1 MGKINIVPLIKEHY
15 NTLYLIKYI
24 DDKEVCEVD
33 YKIIFILFFLPLVI
47 GVCIVLILG
56 FIKLTLASSLL
67 TCLSILSP
75 LMFGFFPIIYDL
87 TDNEKIN
94 PLSKNYIKEFKS
106 NVLFTMVL
114 SFFTLAMILLFTLIY
129 SHLNICYIYII
140 SKKFSIIIIKSIK
153 FVFSVLIYYLIICLA
168 LHILMIIQRF
178 NFLIN
183 EFVKFHINNKN
194 T

>member
-24 DDKEVCEVD
+24 DDKEVYEAD
-33 YKIIFILFFLPLVI
+33 YKFIFTLFFLPGVI
-47 GVCIVLILG
+47 AAGMVFILG
-56 FIKLTLASSLL
+56 FVKLSLASSLL

-129 SHLNICYIYII
+129 SHLNICYIHII
-140 SKKFSIIIIKSIK
+140 SKDFSTIIIKGIK

-183 EFVKFHINNKN
+183 EFVKFQINNKN